1 MSERLRPL
9 RWVALTLAALLI
21 LACGRGAAVAPVET
35 EPSAAALS
43 SAVARGL
50 VDRIS
55 EQVAQIRGLEFKETV
70 PVYVVDDAEMRKYML
85 RRLDAFGQREQ
96 LERTGRVYQLLGLIP
111 EQTDLLETMLAALE
125 EQVGGFYDP
134 TEGAYFLMADIPG
147 ASAPVYTAH
156 ELTHAL
162 EDQHYD
168 LDGRIRVAIEDDD
181 HSFAVGSVHE
191 GSATLLMSAYM
202 VGAMQRGELDAQA
215 LMDVSQSE
223 AGKLQ
228 QIQEMPELLQ
238 RQLLGPYLLGA
249 LFLAKG
255 NMVAAALNF
264 PREDLN
270 SVMQSGPTS
279 SEQILHPEKF
289 WEQLDPPQAVSITS
303 LGAILGD
310 EWSLDGEGVIGE
322 LGLGPLVGAAT
333 PLSAASMGTPRAAD
347 WTNEAAAGWGGDRW
361 QLWRNGDEAA
371 LAWLTIWDSPND
383 AEEFAAALAERT
395 SLAHRLSGSR
405 VAVVAGETGK
415 VEQQLLGRILE

>member
-1 MSERLRPL
+1 MSDRLRPL
-9 RWVALTLAALLI
+9 KWIALSLVTLTLI
-21 LACGRGAAVAPVET
+21 ACGHGAAVAPIET
-35 EPSAAALS
+35 DPSAPSLS
-43 SAVARGL
+43 SEMARGL
-50 VDRIS
+50 VDQIS
-55 EQVAQIRGLEFKETV
+55 EQVAQIRGLEFKEPV
-70 PVYVVDDAEMRKYML
+70 PVRVVDDAELRKYML
-85 RRLDAFGQREQ
+85 RRLDAFGQRQQ

-111 EQTDLLETMLAALE
+111 EEIDLLETVLDVLE

-168 LDGRIRVAIEDDD
+168 LDGRIRVVIEDDD
-181 HSFAVGSVHE
+181 QSFAVGAVHE

-255 NMVAAALNF
+255 NMVGAAMNF
-264 PREDLN
+264 PREDVDA
-270 SVMQSGPTS
+270 VMQSGPTS

-289 WEQLDPPQAVSITS
+289 WERLDPPQAVSIKP
-303 LGAILGD
+303 LGSVLGD
-310 EWSLDGEGVIGE
+310 DWGLDGEGVIGE
-322 LGLGPLVGAAT
+322 LGLGPLVGAKT

-361 QLWRNGDEAA
+361 QLWRIGDEFA
-371 LAWLTIWDSPND
+371 LVWLTLWDSPQD
-383 AEEFAAALAERT
+383 AEEFASALGRHT
-395 SLAHRLSGSR
+395 PLAYRLLGSE
-405 VAVVAGETGK
+405 VAVVAGEIGEA
-415 VEQQLLGRILE
+415 EQRLLGRILE